1 MAIVPLKEGE
11 AVAPPAQPTTNG
23 PIPTPAPVTITAT
36 NAKPEGFGE
45 IIDAVARNHEGIGH
59 LVDRL
64 GAQFTRARDA
74 EMNISKTFAWMV
86 FAFMIGTVAVCG
98 LLVYFGRMS
107 DGALTFLLGVMVAYM
122 MRFIDRLDFGG
133 GDG

>member
-11 AVAPPAQPTTNG
+11 VASVVVPSVTDGPTS
-23 PIPTPAPVTITAT
+23 APLKTTS
-36 NAKPEGFGE
+36 AKPEGFGE

-74 EMNISKTFAWMV
+74 EMSISKTFAWMV
-86 FAFMIGTVAVCG
+86 FAFMIGTVIVCAV
-98 LLVYFGRMS
+98 LVYFERMS